1 MSKQYIV
8 AHEGLGLFLRG
19 DVVSEEEF
27 GTDAKARAAVVDRLV
42 KLGAVQLTDAEPT
55 HTGAFNSRLTV
66 QESDVNL
73 PEFAKYAYPEVLP
86 TTSHAGAYNPPT
98 LVDNVPF
105 QTQDVPPPAMPD
117 ASRPARVNNA
127 FSAVEEMPDTAAAAA
142 NEAVSAK
149 STPAKNSK

>member
-1 MSKQYIV
+1 MSKQYVV

-27 GTDAKARAAVVDRLV
+27 GTDAKVREGIIDRLV
-42 KLGAVQLTDAEPT
+42 NLGAIQLTDSEPT
-55 HTGAFNSRLTV
+55 HTGAYNSRLTV

-73 PEFAKYAYPEVLP
+73 PEFAKYAPAPVEV
-86 TTSHAGAYNPPT
+86 TTSHPGAYNPPT

-117 ASRPARVNNA
+117 DKQPARVNNA
-127 FSAVEEMPDTAAAAA
+127 FSAAEEMPDPAAAAVKA
-142 NEAVSAK
+142 
-149 STPAKNSK
+149 TPRGK